1 MRQRW
6 FIGKGNKNACLCKN
20 SIIKEIKMATNR
32 TIIHCCICLV
42 WLLFSNNLFG
52 AIKLP
57 AIFSDGMVLQQKS
70 NVALWGWADAGEVVT
85 IKGNWPSG
93 KSYTTKTDTS
103 GKWMMQLPTP
113 GAGGPYLL
121 FFSGTNRIE
130 IKDVLV
136 GEVWLCSGQ
145 SNMGFSLKSAYRAE
159 EEIASADFPSIR
171 YFNVKRQYGP
181 QEFDDCPGSA
191 WTKTSPQTA
200 GGFSA
205 VAYFFAKKIYQELH
219 VPVGLVYAAWGG
231 TPAEAWTP
239 MATLKN
245 DDSLQMYIRR
255 WKEMFLTVGQDSAAY
270 HLALEKWEQVQ
281 KSADSNRIK
290 KPQEPGTLI
299 SYNRP
304 WREPSVLFNGMIHP
318 VVPYGIKGVLWYQGE
333 SNVNSAGEY
342 FHLFSNMIAGWRKS
356 WDNQKLPFYFVQI
369 APFAYN
375 DLDAAARLQQAQSEV
390 AAKIPYT
397 GMAATIDVGNMKN
410 QHPVH
415 KKEVGD
421 RLALIALNKLY
432 GHKNLV
438 FTGPVVKEIKVQK
451 GKLELDFDREVI
463 VNSLHASSAF
473 EIGYKTAD
481 RDMLI
486 FVPAQFLAEG
496 KKIIVWN
503 DSVLKPAA
511 VRYAWLKIAN
521 ANLAGKEGLPV
532 TLFFNNL
539 SK

>member
-1 MRQRW
+1 MKCQ
-6 FIGKGNKNACLCKN
+6 
-20 SIIKEIKMATNR
+20 IKRTTYDKPETMVMNR
-32 TIIHCCICLV
+32 TVFHVCFGV
-42 WLLFSNNLFG
+42 WMLFCNNLFG

-70 NVALWGWADAGEVVT
+70 SVALWGWADAGEMVS

-93 KSYTTKTDTS
+93 KNISTKTDAS
-103 GKWMMQLPTP
+103 GKWKVSLPTP
-113 GAGGPYLL
+113 SAGGPYLL
-121 FFSGTNRIE
+121 TFSGKNRIE
-130 IKDVLV
+130 VKDVLI

-145 SNMGFSLKSAYRAE
+145 SNMGFPLRSAFRAA
-159 EEIASADFPSIR
+159 EEIAAADFPAIR
-171 YFNVKRQYGP
+171 YFSVKRQYGP
-181 QEFDDCPGSA
+181 QEFDDCAGSV

-239 MATLKN
+239 SSILKN
-245 DDSLQMYIRR
+245 DDTLEVYIGR
-255 WKEMFLTVGQDSAAY
+255 WKNMFLTVGRDSAAY

-281 KSADSNRIK
+281 KTADSNTIK
-290 KPQEPGTLI
+290 KPQEPATLI

-333 SNVNSAGEY
+333 SNVNYASEY
-342 FHLFSNMIAGWRKS
+342 FHLFSSMIKGWRNS
-356 WDNQKLPFYFVQI
+356 WDNQRLPFYFVQI

-375 DLDAAARLQQAQSEV
+375 DLGAAALLQQAQSEV
-390 AAKIPYT
+390 AAKIRYT

-421 RLALIALNKLY
+421 RLAFMALNKLY
-432 GHKNLV
+432 GKKNLV
-438 FTGPVVKEIKVQK
+438 FTGPIVTGVSVENGKVH
-451 GKLELDFDREVI
+451 LDFDRALI
-463 VNSLHASSAF
+463 VSPQRISSAF
-473 EIGYKTAD
+473 EIGYTIAG
-481 RDMLI
+481 RDTLV
-486 FVPAQFLAEG
+486 FVPAQFQAEG
-496 KKIIVWN
+496 RKIRVWN
-503 DSVLKPAA
+503 DTVSKPAA
-511 VRYAWLKIAN
+511 VRYGWLKIAE

-532 TLFFNNL
+532 TPFIYYV